1 MIDDKIAQPL
11 LHLVC
16 WGLHPQSLPTSLPD
30 SIGNG
35 NGFWPAVYTC
45 AGVQGVLAITWDGLR
60 RVTESG
66 LLPSD
71 RQPDRELLL
80 RWAYNVE
87 QIEKR
92 NFRQKRVLADL
103 AGFYAAHGIDLMLLK
118 GYGMSL
124 NYPIPNHR
132 PCGDLDIWLYGRQK
146 EADALLHKER
156 DIAIDKDKHH
166 HTVFRLDG
174 VMVENHYD
182 FLNVH
187 SHRSNKEI
195 DRLLKCLAK
204 SGTDTTIR
212 IGNVPIRIPHADFNA
227 LFLLRHAAVHFAA
240 IEIRLRHVTDRAMFV
255 ERYHDQ
261 IDWIAL
267 ERVAESQNMTKFLY
281 CLNALSIDFLGLD
294 PVKIPPF
301 ERDGSLEKRVL
312 NDILGPEFSVRAP
325 KGGGLVRS
333 LYFKTRRWWANRWK
347 HRIVY
352 RESLPQTFIRQF
364 WSHLRKPRS
373 LK

>member
-45 AGVQGVLAITWDGLR
+45 AGVQGVLAIAWDGLR

-118 GYGMSL
+118 G
-124 NYPIPNHR
+124 
-132 PCGDLDIWLYGRQK
+132 
-146 EADALLHKER
+146 
-156 DIAIDKDKHH
+156 
-166 HTVFRLDG
+166 TV
-174 VMVENHYD
+174 
-182 FLNVH
+182 
-187 SHRSNKEI
+187 
-195 DRLLKCLAK
+195 
-204 SGTDTTIR
+204 
-212 IGNVPIRIPHADFNA
+212 
-227 LFLLRHAAVHFAA
+227 
-240 IEIRLRHVTDRAMFV
+240 
-255 ERYHDQ
+255 
-261 IDWIAL
+261 
-267 ERVAESQNMTKFLY
+267 
-281 CLNALSIDFLGLD
+281 
-294 PVKIPPF
+294 
-301 ERDGSLEKRVL
+301 
-312 NDILGPEFSVRAP
+312 
-325 KGGGLVRS
+325 
-333 LYFKTRRWWANRWK
+333 
-347 HRIVY
+347 
-352 RESLPQTFIRQF
+352 
-364 WSHLRKPRS
+364 
-373 LK
+373 